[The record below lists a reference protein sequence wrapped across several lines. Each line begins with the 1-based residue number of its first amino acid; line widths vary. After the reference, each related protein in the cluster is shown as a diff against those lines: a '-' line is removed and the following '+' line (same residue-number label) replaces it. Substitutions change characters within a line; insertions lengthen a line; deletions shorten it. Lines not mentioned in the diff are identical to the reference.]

1 MQRVGRKAVTPT
13 QKISGSFVDVTIVS
27 KPMEV
32 GD

>member
-13 QKISGSFVDVTIVS
+13 QKILASFVDVTIDS
-27 KPMEV
+27 KPMAV